1 MNGNLQDF
9 AEGWAEMAH
18 KWRECRSEGDPL
30 ASPRPEMLS
39 VEDKLVKVAIQL
51 LNSEGEEAESLFAS
65 ARGIRDSRVGAKID
79 LRAVVD
85 LSNKCRVNCSFC
97 PMRRDH
103 SHALPTAKATAE
115 KIVLASQSAYEKG
128 FRQLFLQ
135 SGEDPTI
142 IRPVGEALRRINQK
156 NADWHIILNLG
167 NHRLETY
174 AELKAA
180 GAHGYLIKHETANA
194 HLHYSTR
201 GETLVRRV
209 HHMLLARKAGLYI
222 GSGNI
227 LGLPG
232 QSDEDLARDL
242 MFLGRINSSKMA
254 SCAPFTPSHD
264 LPSGF
269 QISQEGTFGKTL
281 RFIALLRHCFPNARI
296 PATSNLDSPALD
308 KPKALDKS
316 GQAMAIDAGANG
328 LTVQFTPPDIE
339 SNYGLYARG
348 SEKMEQGY
356 FVRLGKARMVA
367 EQTGLPLDLRQSG
380 LGAQDDAK
388 FSPRTECLLARG
400 AVAALDRQAPVK
412 RNRIEVTPVLRAERA
427 AVE

>member
-1 MNGNLQDF
+1 VEGNLQDF
-9 AEGWAEMAH
+9 TEGWADMAH
-18 KWRECRSEGDPL
+18 KWRDGRSEGDPL
-30 ASPRPEMLS
+30 ASPGPKFLS
-39 VEDKLVKVAIQL
+39 AENKLVKVAVQL
-51 LNSEGEEAESLFAS
+51 LNSDGDEAESLFAS
-65 ARGIRDSRVGAKID
+65 AREIRDLRVGAKID

-103 SHALPTAKATAE
+103 SHALPAAKATAE
-115 KIVLASQSAYEKG
+115 KIVSASQSAYEKG

-135 SGEDPTI
+135 SGEDTTI
-142 IRPVGEALRRINQK
+142 IRPVVEALERINKQY
-156 NADWHIILNLG
+156 ADWHIILNLG

-180 GAHGYLIKHETANA
+180 GAHGFLIKHETANP
-194 HLHYSTR
+194 HLHYATR
-201 GETLVRRV
+201 GETLGRRV

-242 MFLGRINSSKMA
+242 IFLGRINSSRMA

-264 LPSGF
+264 LPIGF
-269 QISQEGTFGKTL
+269 ETSQEGIFEKAL
-281 RFIALLRHCFPNARI
+281 RFIALLRHCFPDARI
-296 PATSNLDSPALD
+296 PATSNLDSPQLN

-339 SNYGLYARG
+339 NNYGLYARG

-356 FVRLGKARMVA
+356 LVRFGKAKLVA
-367 EQTGLPLDLRQSG
+367 EQTGLPLDLKQSG
-380 LGAQDDAK
+380 SA
-388 FSPRTECLLARG
+388 
-400 AVAALDRQAPVK
+400 
-412 RNRIEVTPVLRAERA
+412 RA
-427 AVE
+427 ATRSFLVDRESRREADFVISDIP